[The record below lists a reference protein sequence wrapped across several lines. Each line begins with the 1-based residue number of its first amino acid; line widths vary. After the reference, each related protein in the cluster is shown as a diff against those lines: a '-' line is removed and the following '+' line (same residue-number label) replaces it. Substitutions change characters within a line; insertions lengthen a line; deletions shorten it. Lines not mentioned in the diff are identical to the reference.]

1 MITRIPHILELRF
14 EIYILA
20 KLIYRYIHSVM
31 LFSEAFIVQRRE
43 EKENKTKIMIFYNF
57 IREIFIQQFNFRSNI
72 CYIKDEYS
80 LIVA

>member
-1 MITRIPHILELRF
+1 
-14 EIYILA
+14 
-20 KLIYRYIHSVM
+20 M